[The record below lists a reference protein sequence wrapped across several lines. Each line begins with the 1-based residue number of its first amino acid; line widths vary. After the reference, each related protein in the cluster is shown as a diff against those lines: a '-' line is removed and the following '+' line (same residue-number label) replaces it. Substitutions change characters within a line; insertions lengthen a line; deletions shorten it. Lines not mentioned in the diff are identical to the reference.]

1 MKKVLLILIICLC
14 ASLSIFATNYTLKN
28 QAVISNDNVSFTVK
42 KISDNSLLGTDMQVI
57 LENKTEKNLMYSIDN
72 VAVNG
77 FSVEPFWATS
87 VSAGKK
93 AVSTI
98 TFYTSDIEKYGITS
112 LDEIEF
118 TLRIYNE
125 DDWMEDDVLNQK
137 YIIYPTEKKPGSV
150 SHPSLKITDD
160 DVLYINDSN
169 CLFAVVGDCRMDD
182 IMGYIVPLYIE
193 NKTDVDLAVTWD
205 NVSVNGFMV
214 DPFFATTVPA
224 HQKKLTNVTFFA
236 SSLEESYIDEVE
248 RIEFDLKIYD
258 SDNWFAEDYVNE
270 TFWLEP

>member
-1 MKKVLLILIICLC
+1 MKKALSILIICLC

-28 QAVISNDNVSFTVK
+28 QVVVSNSNVSFTVK

-77 FSVEPFWATS
+77 FAVEPFWATS

-118 TLRIYNE
+118 TLRIYNK

-137 YIIYPTEKKPGSV
+137 YIIYPTGKVPGSV
-150 SHPSLKITDD
+150 SHPSIKITDE

-193 NKTDVDLAVTWD
+193 NKTDVDLTVTWD

-224 HQKKLTNVTFFA
+224 HQKKLANVTFFT

-248 RIEFDLKIYD
+248 RIEFDLRIYD
-258 SDNWFAEDYVNE
+258 SDNWFAEDYVNK
-270 TFWLEP
+270 TYWLEP